1 MRIISKTFQARAL
14 SMPVVVVNLL
24 EFKQKPLV
32 SGPKSL
38 ENGWEL
44 FVTMF
49 TMFLLYYY
57 VLSPRID
64 KLLPAGKVN
73 LPLTQNEKTDM
84 STGEEFDIGKWTYDL
99 GQKIWRAPRKWVE
112 GAAKRLKDNG
122 FIQ

>member
-44 FVTMF
+44 S
-49 TMFLLYYY
+49 L
-57 VLSPRID
+57 
-64 KLLPAGKVN
+64 G
-73 LPLTQNEKTDM
+73 
-84 STGEEFDIGKWTYDL
+84 STFDINVDTKKVVLPMDQETSQHIFMVKTTKEA
-99 GQKIWRAPRKWVE
+99 QKTLFKEVQQVFKL
-112 GAAKRLKDNG
+112 AKKVK
-122 FIQ
+122 